1 MSRDEFDLLLEKYL
15 LGNCTPAEEQRVLRW
30 YHQLISQSEVYLSDT
45 EKQAIEERIW
55 SSIKQDL
62 HPASTEAKE
71 IKFTPRFPVL
81 LRVAAAVLLLV
92 LGGVMMYTFFG
103 NQAPTQMSAGGLSVP
118 DTYLK
123 YSNTGKSQEDFLLAD
138 SSVVR
143 LQPGSSLYYPDSFK
157 DSLREVYLE
166 GNAFFSIHHDA
177 AKPFFVHTVNGLLTR
192 VLGTSF
198 SINQDVA
205 THTTVVRVATGR
217 VGVYEEKSRKGKML
231 LPPGSIVVTPNQK
244 VEFNAKSKRF
254 VTSLVE
260 DPRPLD
266 DRTADK
272 NAALNFTGDRPLWQ
286 VLEALSK
293 VYGVNITAES
303 EAVANCPFTGD
314 IRNYDLYE
322 QLSVI
327 CQALNDSYE
336 INGTSIVV
344 KGSGCE

>member
-1 MSRDEFDLLLEKYL
+1 
-15 LGNCTPAEEQRVLRW
+15 
-30 YHQLISQSEVYLSDT
+30 
-45 EKQAIEERIW
+45 
-55 SSIKQDL
+55 
-62 HPASTEAKE
+62 
-71 IKFTPRFPVL
+71 
-81 LRVAAAVLLLV
+81 
-92 LGGVMMYTFFG
+92 
-103 NQAPTQMSAGGLSVP
+103 
-118 DTYLK
+118 
-123 YSNTGKSQEDFLLAD
+123 
-138 SSVVR
+138 
-143 LQPGSSLYYPDSFK
+143 
-157 DSLREVYLE
+157 
-166 GNAFFSIHHDA
+166 
-177 AKPFFVHTVNGLLTR
+177 
-192 VLGTSF
+192 
-198 SINQDVA
+198 
-205 THTTVVRVATGR
+205 
-217 VGVYEEKSRKGKML
+217 ML